1 MIVKESFVLHD
12 KLTEIVKVKRQ
23 EIKALLAQYP
33 SGKIPGV
40 EEAELS
46 LVAGLQSEG
55 YPFFITEFKRQSPS
69 EGDINSVD
77 NPLNQVELYLQGG
90 CGAISVLADS
100 QFFGGSFDD
109 VESASRLAGAYGIP
123 VLHKDFI
130 LDPIQVYR
138 GRQAGASAFLMIP
151 RILDADEINALQEAA
166 QDLNMDILY
175 EIHDLSDYQKIE
187 HLNPKVIGVNNRDL
201 ATFKVALNR
210 SNVMANSL
218 PKKHSLIAESGIA
231 APIDLAVSSAFAD
244 GFLIGTALM
253 KGKLPLNFTNN
264 IADNKFFFK
273 ACGLRKKEDLASA
286 QADLIGINFSPISKR
301 RISIEE
307 LEKATL
313 PENSVAVFRENTKEE
328 ITSILKKFPFKYV
341 QLYADE
347 VDLDFLK
354 TLSQKVILG
363 VPMKGEGIL
372 EKAMELAAEIDFFI
386 LDGPI
391 PGSGGEIKMEI
402 PADFPYPFMWAGGI
416 NATNLKVCKSHPM
429 CFGVDVA
436 SGIEEDGEVSLV
448 KIKEI
453 AKKINKL
460 QRTSFHKD

>member
-1 MIVKESFVLHD
+1 MIVETSFVFHD

-46 LVAGLQSEG
+46 LVAKLQSEG

-77 NPLNQVELYLQGG
+77 NPLNQVELYLKGG

-109 VESASRLAGAYGIP
+109 VESASLLAGAYGIP

-130 LDPIQVYR
+130 LHPIQVYR

-151 RILDADEINALQEAA
+151 RILEIDEINALNETAQE
-166 QDLNMDILY
+166 LNMDILY
-175 EIHDLSDYQKIE
+175 EIHDLTDYEKIK

-210 SNVMANSL
+210 SNVIANCL
-218 PKKHSLIAESGIA
+218 PVKHFLIAESGIA

-253 KGKLPLNFTNN
+253 KGKLPLNFTKN

-273 ACGLRKKEDLASA
+273 ACGLRTKEDLSSA
-286 QADLIGINFSPISKR
+286 KADLVGINFSPISKR
-301 RISIEE
+301 RISIEV
-307 LEKATL
+307 LDKATL
-313 PENSVAVFRENTKEE
+313 PENSVAVFRENSREE
-328 ITSILKKFPFKYV
+328 ITEILKKYPFKYV
-341 QLYADE
+341 QLYSDE

-354 TLSQKVILG
+354 MLSQKVILG
-363 VPMKGEGIL
+363 VLMSGKYNL
-372 EKAMELAAEIDFFI
+372 EKALEFAAETDFFI
-386 LDGPI
+386 LDGPV

-402 PADFPYPFMWAGGI
+402 PADFPYPFMWAGGL
-416 NATNLKVCKSHPM
+416 NSTNLEICESHPM
-429 CFGVDVA
+429 CFGVDIA
-436 SGIEEDGEVSLV
+436 SGIEEKGEVSLV

-453 AKKINKL
+453 NQIINKL
-460 QRTSFHKD
+460 ERTSFHKE